1 MSVLKGVSALALLF
15 DWLLLLCLCGRKAG
29 GWQPLNTTKRE
40 RGESLVLHFFML
52 TTVPRQ
58 VFCVFQKRK
67 AGVAGSPCAKIPQSR
82 FLLAC
87 REASLCCSF
96 DLLFDPSTTLGL
108 LLFLLRC
115 WCFACRGLIFFVCI
129 QTHARTHAKDLLAC
143 LCERGRTRCAA
154 PASQPAATTLLFLV
168 HVRWHTSSSSS
179 TDPHI
184 FLFFWGFFAFCAW
197 HSNKVGLCQQRQPFY
212 RFTLRGS
219 LFSLP
224 SVCVYV

>member
-1 MSVLKGVSALALLF
+1 MA
-15 DWLLLLCLCGRKAG
+15 
-29 GWQPLNTTKRE
+29 TTQHNK
-40 RGESLVLHFFML
+40 
-52 TTVPRQ
+52 
-58 VFCVFQKRK
+58 KRK
-67 AGVAGSPCAKIPQSR
+67 KGATFFHVDYRASSS
-82 FLLAC
+82 FLRVPKKESGCRRVTLCKNSTKSLFAC
-87 REASLCCSF
+87 LPRSYPCCSF

-115 WCFACRGLIFFVCI
+115 WCFACRGLIFFVCT

>member
-1 MSVLKGVSALALLF
+1 MSVLKGGRALALLF

-40 RGESLVLHFFML
+40 RRVLHFFML

-58 VFCVFQKRK
+58 VFLRVPKKESGCRRVTLCKNSTKSLF
-67 AGVAGSPCAKIPQSR
+67 
-82 FLLAC
+82 AC
-87 REASLCCSF
+87 LPRSYPCCSF

-115 WCFACRGLIFFVCI
+115 WCFACRGLIFFVCT